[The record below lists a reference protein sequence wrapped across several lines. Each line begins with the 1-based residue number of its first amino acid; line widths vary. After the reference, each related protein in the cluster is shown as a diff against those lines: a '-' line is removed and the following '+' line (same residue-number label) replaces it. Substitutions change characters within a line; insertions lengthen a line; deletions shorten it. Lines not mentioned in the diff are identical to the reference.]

1 MTEVLEYIVSNYTWI
16 IIGIIIILLAI
27 IGSYADKTNFGQGK
41 SKDKK
46 EDLDSDTISVNDFE
60 YQTLDNNMQED
71 NNNKEEEKSDDALE
85 HNDAQTSK
93 TINNIDEKSNDEN
106 VSNEDHAET
115 QSNTDQVGQNE
126 TQETFEEKFDKF
138 DKEFNSVLPEK
149 NVINGDLLE
158 DIDSLSLEKADFTSS
173 EIPDLDDIELPKI
186 KQIEKEEDIWKF

>member
-46 EDLDSDTISVNDFE
+46 EDLDSDTISVNGFE

-85 HNDAQTSK
+85 HNDAQISK

-106 VSNEDHAET
+106 VSNEDHEET

-186 KQIEKEEDIWKF
+186 KQMEKEEDIWKF

>member
-46 EDLDSDTISVNDFE
+46 EDLDSDPISVNDFE

-71 NNNKEEEKSDDALE
+71 NNNKEERSDDALE

-106 VSNEDHAET
+106 VSNEDHEET

-126 TQETFEEKFDKF
+126 TKETFEEKFDKF